1 MHKRNGLTALRVK
14 RKRKPGRY
22 GDGGGLYLAVNE
34 NGAKSWV
41 FMWKRGGKRHA
52 RGLGSAVDVP
62 LVEARELAAEARKA
76 VREGRDPRAARA
88 GMVTFGHVADDL
100 FETLSPKWRNAKH
113 RYQWQRALEL
123 HCKLL
128 RDKPVAEIGTE
139 DVLSV
144 LKPLWATTTVTAARI
159 RERIE
164 QVLDAAK
171 AKGYRTGDNP
181 ARWKGNLKHLLPKR
195 RNVVTHLKAI
205 PYPDVPPFMAKLRA
219 SDGTGCS
226 ALEFAVLTAAR
237 PGEVL
242 GARWSEIDLERKV
255 WTVPAARMKGEREH
269 RVPLS
274 ARCVMILRQ
283 MATVRVSEYVFPG
296 DRADRPVASNTLR
309 VILRRLG
316 ADATV
321 HGFRR
326 AFRDWCGDRTSFP
339 REVAEACLAH
349 LVGDD
354 TERAYRRG
362 TAFEQRANL
371 MEDWA
376 TFCEAKTGKVIR
388 LRRIAPTRR

>member
-14 RKRKPGRY
+14 RKDKPGRY

-52 RGLGSAVDVP
+52 RGLGSVADLS
-62 LVEARELAAEARKA
+62 LVEAREAAAEARKA

-88 GMVTFGHVADDL
+88 GIVTFGQVADEL

-123 HCKLL
+123 HCKPL

-139 DVLSV
+139 YVLGV
-144 LKPLWATTTVTAARI
+144 LKPLWATTPVTAART

-171 AKGYRTGDNP
+171 AKGHRTGDNP
-181 ARWKGNLKHLLPKR
+181 ARWKGNLEHLLPKR

-219 SDGTGCS
+219 SEGAGCS

-242 GARWSEIDLERKV
+242 GAKWPEIDLEGKV
-255 WTVPAARMKGEREH
+255 WTIPAARMKGEREH

-274 ARCVMILRQ
+274 PRCVTILRQ
-283 MATVRVSEYVFPG
+283 MLKARVSDYVFPG
-296 DRADRPVASNTLR
+296 ERADRPVASNTLR
-309 VILRRLG
+309 VILGRLG

-321 HGFRR
+321 HGFRS

-339 REVAEACLAH
+339 REVAEASLAH
-349 LVGDD
+349 RVGDD

-362 TAFEQRANL
+362 DAFEKRALL
-371 MEDWA
+371 MQHWA
-376 TFCEAKTGKVIR
+376 SYCEPKAGNVVAIRRRGGK
-388 LRRIAPTRR
+388 